1 MKWWFAK
8 HLTSELLKVYH
19 DYPLYDNPVKGVGVQ
34 MIYDN
39 TNEIIYITKKD
50 YKPVFKDLLYDSGG
64 FYKMVNTIKTYYP
77 FDSAAF
83 ENASWTVSYD
93 PKSQAFLSFH
103 DWKPT
108 FVLPG
113 KSHFMSVNTDSI
125 WKHNIRCDL
134 FCNFYG
140 KDYPFDIEF
149 LSSTGQSVVS
159 VRNIEYLMETYRY
172 HNDCSDKFHVLDE
185 GFDQAMIYNSEQ
197 VSGLLELQLKSKIN
211 PLELL
216 TYPQVQTQSIKIH
229 YSKEDTQY
237 RFNEFWDITKNRGEF
252 TAVNIPMF
260 QTSSNGYE
268 FQVNPNYVD
277 YNKSPLERKRFRH
290 YVNRVW
296 LRRLKSGDLK
306 ILFKLSNQ
314 KINPS
319 YR

>member
-1 MKWWFAK
+1 
-8 HLTSELLKVYH
+8 
-19 DYPLYDNPVKGVGVQ
+19 
-34 MIYDN
+34 
-39 TNEIIYITKKD
+39 
-50 YKPVFKDLLYDSGG
+50 
-64 FYKMVNTIKTYYP
+64 MVNGVKTYYS

-83 ENASWTVSYD
+83 KNASWTVSYD
-93 PKSQAFLSFH
+93 PKTQVFLSFH

-108 FVLPG
+108 FLLPG
-113 KSHFMSVNTDSI
+113 KAHFMSVDTDSI

-140 KDYPFDIEF
+140 KDYPFDVEF
-149 LSSTGQSVVS
+149 VSASGQSVVT
-159 VRNIEYLMETYRY
+159 VRNIEYLMEAYRY

-197 VSGLLELQLKSKIN
+197 ISGLLELELKSKIN
-211 PLELL
+211 PLDLL
-216 TYPQVQTQSIKIH
+216 SYPQVQSQSIKIH
-229 YSKEDTQY
+229 YSKEENKY

-252 TAVNIPMF
+252 TATNVPMF
-260 QTSSNGYE
+260 QTAANGYE
-268 FQVNPNYVD
+268 FEVNPVYVD
-277 YNKSPLERKRFRH
+277 YNKNPLERKRFRH
-290 YVNRVW
+290 NVNRVW